1 MFEFTTELSIVILST
16 CICLLTIEIYYQNY
30 KKQKFK
36 NYDWLFNWTFPNDK
50 PFTLLAL
57 PLLILFVINYFLIPN
72 LNVLAIAM
80 TFSIAVQ
87 VLVEEITFRGIVF
100 GALLK
105 KFYENKKNSLWML
118 LLLFFI
124 QALLFAIVH
133 YQTKNFIGVFS
144 SGLIFGIVFYFSGK
158 NVLAPTILHLAL
170 NLLIFQ
176 NYLTIKMT

>member
-1 MFEFTTELSIVILST
+1 MQELNIQNELFATQLFSLIIIVATELYYT
-16 CICLLTIEIYYQNY
+16 EHKKIE
-30 KKQKFK
+30 
-36 NYDWLFNWTFPNDK
+36 WLFNWTFPGNK
-50 PFTLLAL
+50 PFTLFVL
-57 PLLILFVINYFLIPN
+57 PLILLFAINSFLLGNMNFLLMATI
-72 LNVLAIAM
+72 V
-80 TFSIAVQ
+80 SIAVQ